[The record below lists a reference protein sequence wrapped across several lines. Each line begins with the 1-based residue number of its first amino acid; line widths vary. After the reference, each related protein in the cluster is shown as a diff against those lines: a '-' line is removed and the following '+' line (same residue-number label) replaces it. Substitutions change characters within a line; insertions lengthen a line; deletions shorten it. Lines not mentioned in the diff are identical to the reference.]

1 MLSTIT
7 LKVTLSVVLESINT
21 TRHPSNKSVGLVGNV
36 HFAQQLVDVVVFL
49 VRVRVPY
56 RLAALDKWLLVL
68 LLRRFR
74 VDLEPN
80 NDLSM
85 VAKSLSYRMHD
96 EIRFFDK
103 KSVKIIKNE
112 IFFFTPLNA
121 SATLYYPHHC
131 IALISLFSILNV
143 PLI

>member
-7 LKVTLSVVLESINT
+7 LKVTLSVVLEIINT
-21 TRHPSNKSVGLVGNV
+21 TRHPSNKSVGLVGKV

-49 VRVRVPY
+49 VLVRVPY
-56 RLAALDKWLLVL
+56 KLAALDKWLLVL

-112 IFFFTPLNA
+112 IFFYSTKCICYLVLPPPLYC
-121 SATLYYPHHC
+121 T
-131 IALISLFSILNV
+131 IL
-143 PLI
+143 PLSVT

>member
-7 LKVTLSVVLESINT
+7 LKVTLSVVLEIINT
-21 TRHPSNKSVGLVGNV
+21 TRHPSNKSVGLVGKV
-36 HFAQQLVDVVVFL
+36 HFAQQLVDAVVFL
-49 VRVRVPY
+49 VLVRVPY

-96 EIRFFDK
+96 EIQFFMQK
-103 KSVKIIKNE
+103 RVSR
-112 IFFFTPLNA
+112 
-121 SATLYYPHHC
+121 
-131 IALISLFSILNV
+131 
-143 PLI
+143 